1 MERYETEEQQVE
13 AIKAFWKT
21 NGTAIILGAVIGLGG
36 LWGWRYYNDAQ
47 LENKAQA
54 SFAYN
59 KIVES
64 VSAGET
70 QTNTQLQSFISEHN
84 GTGYAALAALIA
96 AQQLVISDDLE
107 AAQASLQDAINL
119 AKSDAISDLAK
130 LRLAR
135 VQAARE
141 QFSVALTTLDSVI
154 NTSFK
159 DQVEEIKGDI
169 YLAQKDFDSAKIA
182 YANVL
187 TNNENNRDVAIKMSN
202 LAYAATQVVGDS
214 SED

>member
-36 LWGWRYYNDAQ
+36 LWGWRYYNDSQ
-47 LENKAQA
+47 LESKAQA
-54 SFAYN
+54 SLAYN
-59 KIVES
+59 QIVETL
-64 VSAGET
+64 SAGET
-70 QTNTQLQSFISEHN
+70 EANTEIQAFISEYN
-84 GTGYAALAALIA
+84 STGYAALAALIA
-96 AQQLVISDDLE
+96 AQQLVNADDLE
-107 AAQASLQDAINL
+107 GAQASLQDAINL
-119 AKSDAISDLAK
+119 AKSDAIADLAK

-135 VQAARE
+135 LQAANTR
-141 QFSVALTTLDSVI
+141 FADALSTLDSVV
-154 NTSFK
+154 NTSFA

-169 YLAQKDFDSAKIA
+169 YVAQNDFDSAKIA

-187 TNNENNRDVAIKMSN
+187 ANNENNREVTIKMSN
-202 LAYAATQVVGDS
+202 LAYAATQVAGDS

>member
-187 TNNENNRDVAIKMSN
+187 TNNENNREVAIKMSN

>member
-47 LENKAQA
+47 LESKAQA
-54 SFAYN
+54 SLAYN
-59 KIVES
+59 QIVETL
-64 VSAGET
+64 SAGET
-70 QTNTQLQSFISEHN
+70 EANTEIQAFISEHN
-84 GTGYAALAALIA
+84 STGYAALAALIA
-96 AQQLVISDDLE
+96 AQQLVNADDLE
-107 AAQASLQDAINL
+107 GAQASLQDAINL
-119 AKSDAISDLAK
+119 AKSDAIADLAK
-130 LRLAR
+130 LRLSR
-135 VQAARE
+135 LQAAKE
-141 QFSVALTTLDSVI
+141 QFTDALSTLNSVV
-154 NTSFK
+154 NTSFA

-169 YLAQKDFDSAKIA
+169 YVAQNDFDSAKIA

-187 TNNENNRDVAIKMSN
+187 SNNENNREVTIKMSN
-202 LAYAATQVVGDS
+202 LAYAATQVAGDS